1 MLNFKLI
8 YKILGQLLFLE
19 ALLMSLCLAMALFYR
34 EDDAMAFAI
43 SIAIIVG
50 SGFMLKYK
58 GRMAENSMNRRDA
71 YLLVTLTWALF
82 SFFGAFPFTISGYI
96 SDYTDAFFETMSG
109 FTTTGATIIDDVEA
123 LPHGL
128 LFWRSMTQWI
138 GGLGIAFFTIA
149 ILPSL
154 VGGSIRVF
162 AAESTGPIKSKVH
175 PRISSSAKSIWLVY
189 LLLTLSCAVC
199 LYLGGMNLFD
209 CTNYSMSITATGG
222 FAPYNDST
230 GHFHSAFIDYT
241 TIAFMFLSGTNFT
254 LLYLTFFK
262 RKFLSLFQ
270 NSEFKLYVL
279 VVSLATMGI
288 MYFLI
293 RFNGY
298 DMANALRSALFQVVS
313 FITTTGVFNDDA
325 GKWPHIT
332 WVILSICMFIGA
344 CAGSTSG
351 GFKSVRGVILFK
363 VVRNELRRILH
374 PKAERQF
381 GEQFGTGHAARV
393 LRPVYGV
400 VYLCILLSD
409 MYGSGQHKLHHYRHE
424 LCEQRGTDA
433 GTGNRTYRVV
443 EYPACRG
450 QVDLFRADADGP
462 TGDIQRSSAVHPWFL
477 EGQITHDMKENMR
490 FPVEGDAMF

>member
-1 MLNFKLI
+1 MINLKLI
-8 YKILGQLLFLE
+8 YKIIGSLLFIE
-19 ALLMSLCLAMALFYR
+19 AMMLLLCLGVSVYYH
-34 EDDAMAFAI
+34 EDDLMAFALSVAI
-43 SIAIIVG
+43 SAGTGLVLRLFARNCDNTL
-50 SGFMLKYK
+50 S
-58 GRMAENSMNRRDA
+58 RRDA
-71 YLLVTLTWALF
+71 YLVVTLTWTVFSLF
-82 SFFGAFPFTISGYI
+82 GTLPFLLGGYLHSF
-96 SDYTDAFFETMSG
+96 TDAFFETMSG

-189 LLLTLSCAVC
+189 LLLTLGCAVC

-254 LLYLTFFK
+254 LLYLAFFK

-374 PKAERQF
+374 PKAVLPV
-381 GEQFGTGHAARV
+381 RV
-393 LRPVYGV
+393 NGNLVSSSAQVTLLVFFALYMA
-400 VYLCILLSD
+400 LCIFAYFCLIC
-409 MYGSGQHKLHHYRHE
+409 MG
-424 LCEQRGTDA
+424 
-433 GTGNRTYRVV
+433 
-443 EYPACRG
+443 
-450 QVDLFRADADGP
+450 VDSTNSITIAMSCASNVGP
-462 TGDIQRSSAVHPWFL
+462 TLGLEIGPTVSWNILPAVGKWICSVLMLMGRL
-477 EGQITHDMKENMR
+477 EIFSVVVLFTRGFWKDR
-490 FPVEGDAMF
+490 

>member
-313 FITTTGVFNDDA
+313 FITTTGVSNDDA

-351 GFKSVRGVILFK
+351 GFKCIRGVMILK
-363 VVRNELRRILH
+363 VIRNEFRRVLH
-374 PKAERQF
+374 PNA
-381 GEQFGTGHAARV
+381 V
-393 LRPVYGV
+393 LPVKINGQTV
-400 VYLCILLSD
+400 PQSKLPSLLSFLAVFVL
-409 MYGSGQHKLHHYRHE
+409 MTLVSATIMISVG
-424 LCEQRGTDA
+424 
-433 GTGNRTYRVV
+433 
-443 EYPACRG
+443 
-450 QVDLFRADADGP
+450 VDNTNAITIALSCVSNVGP
-462 TGDIQRSSAVHPWFL
+462 TLGTEIGPVMSWNVLPDLVKWISSLLMLMGRL
-477 EGQITHDMKENMR
+477 EIMTVLLLFTPAFWKDN
-490 FPVEGDAMF
+490 

>member
-82 SFFGAFPFTISGYI
+82 SFFGAFPFTISGYV

-189 LLLTLSCAVC
+189 LLLTLGCAVC

-313 FITTTGVFNDDA
+313 FITTTGVSNDDA

-374 PKAERQF
+374 PKAVLPV
-381 GEQFGTGHAARV
+381 RV
-393 LRPVYGV
+393 NGNLVSSSAQVTLLVFFALYMA
-400 VYLCILLSD
+400 LCIFAYFCLIC
-409 MYGSGQHKLHHYRHE
+409 MG
-424 LCEQRGTDA
+424 
-433 GTGNRTYRVV
+433 
-443 EYPACRG
+443 
-450 QVDLFRADADGP
+450 VDSTNSITIAMSCASNVGP
-462 TGDIQRSSAVHPWFL
+462 TLGLEIGPTASWNILPAVGKWICSVLMLMGRL
-477 EGQITHDMKENMR
+477 EIFSVVVLFTRGFWKDR
-490 FPVEGDAMF
+490 